1 MLWDAHRKRSKEID
15 DSVQDEING
24 ALDDFDEATSKAEAN
39 IARLLVDL
47 RRSPDMESLASRMQ
61 AVLDALAALEK
72 VYRGHHSSGVC
83 RTLPGVVGV
92 AGARGGGRFEF
103 VGGAPWRGQEDSKSC
118 TGKDGMLYRS
128 SCALGVCVHLCLVL
142 FPAVVKG
149 RLWEVGMVVCL
160 FVVGSSLRMLS
171 LLFLQCAPCPVPCPS
186 ES

>member
-1 MLWDAHRKRSKEID
+1 MLWDAHRNRSKEID
-15 DSVQDEING
+15 DGVQDEING

-92 AGARGGGRFEF
+92 EARVE
-103 VGGAPWRGQEDSKSC
+103 ED
-118 TGKDGMLYRS
+118 LS
-128 SCALGVCVHLCLVL
+128 SSWG
-142 FPAVVKG
+142 
-149 RLWEVGMVVCL
+149 
-160 FVVGSSLRMLS
+160 
-171 LLFLQCAPCPVPCPS
+171 
-186 ES
+186 